1 MSKYKFLNLNPRG
14 LLEDDCVCRAIT
26 FATGLPYNTVYEKLW
41 LTADLYDCDR
51 LCKHCYSNY
60 LRNVLGYKEIN
71 CDRLTIGEFADK
83 HPYGI
88 YLIRIANH
96 LTVIK
101 DGTLYDTF
109 DCRKEICD
117 IVWKRVD

>member
-51 LCKHCYSNY
+51 LCKYCYSNF
-60 LRNVLGYKEIN
+60 LRNVLGYREVN
-71 CDRLTIGEFADK
+71 CDRLNIGEFADK
-83 HPYGI
+83 HPHGT

-96 LTVIK
+96 LTVIR